1 MTPNKLSEYIDVDRM
16 QRRLNELNE
25 IGKTS
30 DGGVTRLAFTETETE
45 AYEYILN
52 ELSDEYVITEDTV
65 GNVFA
70 TQQPNATQSVLTGSH
85 LDSVFNGGPL
95 DGALGVVVSLEA
107 VNAVYRADVDCA
119 FPPTLAI
126 FRGEESARFGHH
138 TIGSRA
144 ALGML
149 DIQTLAA
156 VDQNGV
162 PLWKAMQ
169 DIGFQPD
176 NLSGPSIDLES
187 VAAFLETHIEQ
198 GRVLEEHGDDL
209 GIVSSI
215 RAPVRYRVTVTGN
228 YDHSGATP
236 MGLRQDALTA
246 ASEMV
251 VAIEEIAEEAA
262 TDGDIV
268 GTVGT
273 ISAVDGSINQV
284 CGRVEFSLDLRSNDT
299 DYRDDVESHILETID
314 GIATSRSV
322 GLETEVID
330 RSNPVSLD
338 DGIVSQLQSAAESTG
353 VEQQVLPSGGGHDA
367 MNFQLNNIPTGMV
380 FVPSIDGVS
389 HNPDEETTPE
399 AIEGAAA
406 TLAHSIVAL
415 E

>member
-16 QRRLNELNE
+16 QRRLDELSE
-25 IGKTS
+25 IAKTS
-30 DGGVTRLAFTETETE
+30 DGGVTRLAYTEAETE
-45 AYEYILN
+45 AYEYILT
-52 ELSDEYVITEDTV
+52 ELSNEYDITEDTV

-70 TQQPNATQSVLTGSH
+70 TQQSDAAKSVLTGSH

-156 VDQNGV
+156 TDQNGV

-176 NLSGPSIDLES
+176 NLSEPSIDFDS

-215 RAPVRYRVTVTGN
+215 RAPVRYRVTVGGN

-262 TDGDIV
+262 ADGDIV

-273 ISAVDGSINQV
+273 ITAVDGSINQV
-284 CGRVEFSLDLRSNDT
+284 CGRVEFSLDLRSNDI
-299 DYRDDVESHILETID
+299 DYRDDVESRLLETID
-314 GIATSRSV
+314 AIAASRGV
-322 GLETEVID
+322 TLETEGIA
-330 RSNPVSLD
+330 RSDPVSLD
-338 DGIVSQLQSAAESTG
+338 DGIVAQLQSAAESIG
-353 VEQQVLPSGGGHDA
+353 AKHRVLPSGGGHDA
-367 MNFQLNNIPTGMV
+367 MNFELNGIPTGMV

-406 TLAHSIVAL
+406 GLAHSIVAL